1 MSVPIFELKVEIM
14 GMKKIFSIILISLLL
29 LSNGQA
35 LALVKTALYDDRNI
49 RVSKVDLKKYFENA
63 MSLFETGR
71 YKEAISVLE
80 NIIEMEKAQRE
91 SYFTPFAEI
100 YIDKSK
106 TRIREMN
113 ILEDRRWQR
122 MEEGVISEAERIAK
136 EEEIARQQ
144 AQERTLAKEEQRR
157 LVQEIESTY
166 EKALEY
172 YIDEKYALA
181 IMNFKKVKKL
191 GPKSRFVSEAE
202 AYIQKAR
209 IEIEREE
216 ERERILRAEEMRLK
230 ALEDAREK
238 EEQRLAQEVKGIYG
252 RALSYYKTRN
262 YPQAIAEFRKVEE
275 LDPQNNLV
283 SRAEYYI
290 ESSQKEI
297 KREEERQLMAKM
309 EAARRAKIEK
319 ERADKQREIERAKKE
334 REKERLKVVFERRLR
349 EQQLRERIVRIEE
362 FLSAIR
368 IHVREEQFEDAEEA
382 LTTAIAEFPENK
394 RFKDV
399 KDYVDKEKIRKEE
412 RALKKA
418 REIIEEKMLLEIAKK
433 HIIPEQAIDVL
444 KKEKKI
450 TPLVRIPEIRKRL
463 KIPLSVDFKD
473 VELDYVL
480 DFLSDATGVNIIPS
494 SEIDMTEKKVTI
506 KIKDMPLEDAL
517 RYVLKSQD
525 LVYRIEEDAV
535 WVATK
540 EELDNEEV
548 ETRVYF
554 LNQGVGRI
562 AESSASYSEE
572 DGSSSSTVNTVKDIL
587 ENAVD
592 WPKDSK
598 LTLDDRTGALIISNI
613 PSNFE
618 IVENLLYNLDVTPV
632 QVLIEAR
639 FLEVQVTDVDELG
652 VEWKLNSD
660 WGARQNNS
668 KQNVHGFASGSGVDF
683 TSFTRATEGFN
694 LTYQGILSHPQFQ
707 VVMHALKEKQN
718 VKTLSAP
725 RITTLNNQTA
735 TIEVIDEFIYPTRY
749 EVSLVQFDING
760 DGDFDDA
767 GETEWANI
775 PQDFVTRD
783 VGILLHVKP
792 SVGVDKKTI
801 TLALTPEVSEDS
813 GTFSYSGDVSIPQFK
828 TRNLST
834 SVMVDSGETIVMG
847 GLIKETNTNIKT
859 KVPVLGDLPFVGG
872 LFRKKTD
879 NVERRNLLIFVT
891 ATVLGEQ
898 ENIVASAPADEV
910 IIREQ

>member
-1 MSVPIFELKVEIM
+1 M
-14 GMKKIFSIILISLLL
+14 

-35 LALVKTALYDDRNI
+35 LALVKTALYDNRNI
-49 RVSKVDLKKYFENA
+49 TVSKVDLKKYFEKA

-71 YKEAISVLE
+71 YKEAISVFE
-80 NIIEMEKAQRE
+80 NIIEMERTQEE

-100 YIDKSK
+100 YIDKSRS
-106 TRIREMN
+106 RIREMSV
-113 ILEDRRWQR
+113 LEDRRWQR
-122 MEEGVISEAERIAK
+122 MEEDVISEAGRIAK
-136 EEEIARQQ
+136 EEEMTKQQ
-144 AQERTLAKEEQRR
+144 AQERALIEEENRLKATEEEQRK
-157 LVQEIESTY
+157 LAQGIESTY

-172 YIDEKYALA
+172 YIDEKYSLA
-181 IMNFKKVKKL
+181 IMNFEKVKKL
-191 GPKSRFVSEAE
+191 DPESRFVAEAE
-202 AYIQKAR
+202 SYIQKAN
-209 IEIEREE
+209 IEIKREE
-216 ERERILRAEEMRLK
+216 VRKRVLQEEEMMLK
-230 ALEDAREK
+230 AINEERKKQEHRLTQEAKSVYEK
-238 EEQRLAQEVKGIYG
+238 
-252 RALSYYKTRN
+252 ALGYYKMRN
-262 YPQAIAEFRKVEE
+262 YPAAIAEFRKVRE
-275 LDPQNNLV
+275 LDPDNNLV

-290 ESSQKEI
+290 ESAQKEI
-297 KREEERQLMAKM
+297 KREEERALMAKM

-319 ERADKQREIERAKKE
+319 EREDRVKEIERAKKE

-349 EQQLRERIVRIEE
+349 EQQLRERIVRTEE
-362 FLSAIR
+362 LLKAIR
-368 IHVREEQFEDAEEA
+368 VYVVEEQFEDAEEV
-382 LTTAIAEFPENK
+382 LGTAMAEFPENE

-399 KDYVDKEKIRKEE
+399 KNYVDKQRIRKEE
-412 RALKKA
+412 DVLKKA

-433 HIIPEQAIDVL
+433 HMIPDEKVGTL
-444 KKEKKI
+444 EKEKKI
-450 TPLVRIPEIRKRL
+450 VSLVKVPEIRKRL

-480 DFLSDATGVNIIPS
+480 NFLSEATGVNIIPS
-494 SEIDMTEKKVTI
+494 SDIDMTEKKVTI
-506 KIKDMPLEDAL
+506 RIKNMPLEDAL

-540 EELDNEEV
+540 EELDNEEI

-554 LNQGVGRI
+554 MNQGIGRF
-562 AESSASYSEE
+562 AEFSGSSGEE
-572 DGSSSSTVNTVKDIL
+572 GDSSSSSEVKTIKDIL

-598 LTLDDRTGALIISNI
+598 LTLDNRTGALILSNI
-613 PSNFE
+613 PSNLE

-639 FLEVQVTDVDELG
+639 FLEVKVTDVDELG
-652 VEWKLNSD
+652 IDWKLNSD
-660 WGARQNNS
+660 WGTKQNNS
-668 KQNVHGFASGSGVDF
+668 KQNLHGFASGSGVDF
-683 TSFTRATEGFN
+683 TSFTRTSEGFN

-707 VVMHALKEKQN
+707 FVMHALKEKQK

-792 SVGVDKKTI
+792 SVGADKKTV

-813 GTFSYSGDVSIPQFK
+813 GTFSYSGGVSIPQFK

-834 SVMVDSGETIVMG
+834 SVIIDSGETIVMG

-898 ENIVASAPADEV
+898 ENIVASVPVDEK

>member
-1 MSVPIFELKVEIM
+1 
-14 GMKKIFSIILISLLL
+14 MKKILSIILILSLL

-35 LALVKTALYDDRNI
+35 FALAKTALYSNKNI
-49 RVSKVDLKKYFENA
+49 SVSKVDLKKYFEKA

-71 YKEAISVLE
+71 YKEAISVFE
-80 NIIEMEKAQRE
+80 NIIEMEKTQGE

-100 YIDKSK
+100 YIDKSRS
-106 TRIREMN
+106 RIKEMSV
-113 ILEDRRWQR
+113 LEDRRWQR
-122 MEEGVISEAERIAK
+122 MEEDVISEAERIAK
-136 EEEIARQQ
+136 EEELAKQQ
-144 AQERTLAKEEQRR
+144 AQERALVEEENRLKAIEQGQRKLAR
-157 LVQEIESTY
+157 EIENTY

-181 IMNFKKVKKL
+181 VMNFKKIKNL
-191 GPKSRFVSEAE
+191 DPESRFVTEAE
-202 AYIQKAR
+202 SYIQIAN
-209 IEIEREE
+209 IEIKREE
-216 ERERILRAEEMRLK
+216 ARKRALQEEEMILK
-230 ALEDAREK
+230 AIEQERKKQEHRLARETK
-238 EEQRLAQEVKGIYG
+238 SAYE
-252 RALSYYKTRN
+252 RALSYYKMRD
-262 YPQAIAEFRKVEE
+262 YPTAIAEFRKVKE
-275 LDPQNNLV
+275 LDPDNDLV
-283 SRAEYYI
+283 SRSEYYI
-290 ESSQKEI
+290 ESAQKEI
-297 KREEERQLMAKM
+297 KREEERAVMAKM

-319 ERADKQREIERAKKE
+319 EREDRIKEAERAKKE
-334 REKERLKVVFERRLR
+334 REKERLKVVFEKRLR
-349 EQQLRERIVRIEE
+349 EQQLRERITRIEE
-362 FLSAIR
+362 LLKAIR
-368 IHVREEQFEDAEEA
+368 VHVAEEQFEDAEEM
-382 LTTAIAEFPENK
+382 LGTAMAEFPENR

-399 KDYVDKEKIRKEE
+399 KDYVDKQKIKKEE
-412 RALKKA
+412 EAFKKA
-418 REIIEEKMLLEIAKK
+418 REIVEAKMLLEIAKK
-433 HIIPEQAIDVL
+433 HIIPDEKIGIL
-444 KKEKKI
+444 EKEKKI
-450 TPLVRIPEIRKRL
+450 VSLVKVPEIRKRL

-480 DFLSDATGVNIIPS
+480 NFLSEATGVNIIPS
-494 SEIDMTEKKVTI
+494 SDIDMAEKKVTI
-506 KIKDMPLEDAL
+506 KIKDMPLEEAL

-554 LNQGVGRI
+554 MNQGIGRF
-562 AESSASYSEE
+562 AELS
-572 DGSSSSTVNTVKDIL
+572 GSSGEEGDSSSEVSTVKDIL

-613 PSNFE
+613 PSNLE

-652 VEWKLNSD
+652 IDWKLNSD
-660 WGARQNNS
+660 WGAKQNNS
-668 KQNVHGFASGSGVDF
+668 KQNLHGFASGSGVDF
-683 TSFTRATEGFN
+683 SSFTRATEGFN

-707 VVMHALKEKQN
+707 FVMHALKEKQN

-792 SVGVDKKTI
+792 SVGADKKTV

-813 GTFSYSGDVSIPQFK
+813 GTFSYSGEVSIPQFK

-834 SVMVDSGETIVMG
+834 SVIIDSGETIVMG

-891 ATVLGEQ
+891 ASVLGEE
-898 ENIVASAPADEV
+898 ENMVASVPIDEK